1 MMKKTVVSKIQEPS
15 KSGVVHINGAVHQ
28 KLKIYCAVNKVDMG
42 KYATKEL
49 MESLKKQGV
58 KF

>member
-1 MMKKTVVSKIQEPS
+1 MKKTVYKKKKESS
-15 KSGVVHINGAVHQ
+15 NSGVVHIDGNVHL
-28 KLKIYCAVNKVDMG
+28 KLKIYCAENSVDMG

-49 MESLKKQGV
+49 MESLKKKGV